1 MIEIAIDGTAASGK
15 GTLARRLSVKYDFP
29 HLDTGSM
36 YRMVALELINDK
48 KNDYTNLEIECCKIA
63 KKLSFKQLENNKLRS
78 EVVAALASKIASFP
92 TLRETLNLKQI
103 EFANVNKRKY
113 GGCILDGRDIGTKI
127 LPNANFKFFIN
138 ASVEIRAKRRL
149 LEKNISFLHGND
161 EECMLQSLIS
171 DITKRDL
178 SDSTR
183 KTSPL
188 VPAEDAFIIDT
199 STISADEVMSIAT
212 KIIERSNK
220 IVGWKMEISI
230 NKFNI

>member
-48 KNDYTNLEIECCKIA
+48 KNDYTNLEIESCKIA
-63 KKLSFKQLENNKLRS
+63 KKLSFKQFENNKLRS

-92 TLRETLNLKQI
+92 SLRETLNLKQI

-161 EECMLQSLIS
+161 EECMLQSLII

-178 SDSTR
+178 SDSRR

-199 STISADEVMSIAT
+199 SSISADEVMSIAT

-220 IVGWKMEISI
+220 TVG
-230 NKFNI
+230 